1 MATALWIKIAQ
12 RAPLRISNLLSTSLT
27 TNLLRSHAGK
37 DAKVAL
43 FYPPE
48 QVKNAKTLEIPLP
61 ASTTKLLDLYLTTY
75 RPALIDAPCDWLF
88 PALDCGQ
95 KRSSVM
101 SDNIQKLM
109 REYLGFAINPHTFR
123 HLAAKLYLTA
133 HPGRY
138 EDVQLILGHR
148 SRETTISYYVDLDA
162 EEAFRHF
169 DAVLLGL
176 EDAGTLRA
184 KDKDSAGKS
193 K

>member
-1 MATALWIKIAQ
+1 LDLIHSRQ
-12 RAPLRISNLLSTSLT
+12 PVH
-27 TNLLRSHAGK
+27 RSHAGK

-61 ASTTKLLDLYLTTY
+61 VGTAKLLDLYLTTY
-75 RPALIDAPCDWLF
+75 RPALVDTECKWLF
-88 PALDCGQ
+88 PALDGGC
-95 KRSSVM
+95 KLASVM
-101 SDNIQKLM
+101 SADIQKLM
-109 REYLGFAINPHTFR
+109 GEYLGFAINPHAFR

-138 EDVQLILGHR
+138 HDVQLLLGHR
-148 SRETTISYYVDLDA
+148 KVETTVSYYVDLEA

-176 EDAGTLRA
+176 EDASPVRA
-184 KDKDSAGKS
+184 KDKNSAGKA